1 MVRCY
6 QFVRLAITYYAQT
19 LFQLIVSFV
28 KSNLR
33 VNDGKGWLDQ
43 GLFLARIENAVHLTM
58 KSKPDSKFILSK

>member
-33 VNDGKGWLDQ
+33 VNDGEGWFDTAD
-43 GLFLARIENAVHLTM
+43 FSNIARIANAVQAT
-58 KSKPDSKFILSK
+58 I